1 MSIAPE
7 DLAKQRFKPVAKVF
21 EKITRLGAELAET
34 RAQVEQLKNE
44 QAAAAHRDRL
54 AYAAALSEGKGKPS
68 SCEEATVSAELED
81 AELKAEALTLALD
94 AAFDDRARLI
104 EQNRSGWRRQ
114 SMRELARARSRYE
127 SAIAELEAARD
138 ALSGEAT
145 LITWLDSGASADAAS
160 DPLGG
165 RIGTD
170 AHGREPLSFVR
181 TLEALRGDAAYLAE
195 FPVARDD
202 PAPEPKLEL
211 AWRGGEPRAS

>member
-21 EKITRLGAELAET
+21 EKITRLGAELVET

-44 QAAAAHRDRL
+44 QTAAAHRDKQ
-54 AYAAALSEGKGKPS
+54 AYAVALSKSQPRPTKREGAKAKV
-68 SCEEATVSAELED
+68 ALED
-81 AELKAEALTLALD
+81 CELKAEALALALD
-94 AAFDDRARLI
+94 AAFDERARLI
-104 EQNRSGWRRQ
+104 EQNRSSWRRQ
-114 SMRELARARSRYE
+114 SMRELAKAQTRYMD
-127 SAIAELEAARD
+127 AISELESARD

-211 AWRGGEPRAS
+211 AWRGR